1 MINFRKWNSIIY
13 KELVI
18 KINIKPSEYKI
29 FSVYFKNDKKNTKN
43 CLVPIVSK
51 RFTMTVL
58 GMIYLLIKDVALIE
72 YKKISKLKIVR
83 RYTRKLTESLKD
95 NENVEKLLLSNEIYD
110 KMGKESNVSDHK
122 NVEEETT
129 SDVKYD
135 DNDINNEDKLSENI
149 TDVNYDIIK
158 RLIND
163 ENKKYYLN
171 EKNKEE
177 IRNAEKK
184 FKNILNEE
192 KHDKDDYIIYDDGN
206 PEINFFINK
215 DNMKIARYAW
225 YVPNAKA
232 HIFALHGITSHL
244 RNEYLNYYGRP
255 KWVNKKRNTNIGDI
269 KSDYESTRRSTCK
282 SCDINELKKNIRSEY
297 NPPKSASAHS
307 FMNDTEKKKNNLKKN
322 FHSESSISEIKFK
335 TFIDDNNVLLIDES
349 DNNDNVD
356 SNLYYC
362 SNCGLSNYCN
372 CGERT
377 LSYENSW
384 IQKFNYNEFSFFG
397 IDNQSHG
404 LSDGFRDER
413 CFVDNFENFVLDAVQ
428 GLEIFIKEL
437 KKKNDVKPIIIM
449 GTSMGG
455 CIALKMFE
463 YLHKLKKDWKTQIK
477 GLVLISPM
485 ISVERQKSKFTNRI
499 LINIVNLL
507 KRFSPLLKL
516 DVKEG
521 GSKYPWIKYD
531 SEIDPFQYSEGLKVG
546 MASECVTGADNCM
559 NHPTLKYIDESDVD
573 IMILQSKY
581 DVTVD
586 PTGTVNFM
594 KKMIDMYNER
604 NDKKLNNK
612 DINDK
617 RNNKNVDSTY
627 SSECNKNDRNKQVSV
642 EDVNVFNSSELLD
655 WDNETCKHLEN
666 YTVLT
671 GNELEDDIHLWNSC
685 NHGHYKNFKKKINPK
700 KNNKN
705 EFDKEGNKFKHL
717 SAHILNYGS
726 HSLACE
732 PETEKTVNL
741 LVHWLN
747 NIYP

>member
-1 MINFRKWNSIIY
+1 MLNFRRWSSIIC
-13 KELVI
+13 KELMI
-18 KINIKPSEYKI
+18 KINIKSNEYKL
-29 FSVYFKNDKKNTKN
+29 FSIYFKNDKKNTKN
-43 CLVPIVSK
+43 CLVPTVSK
-51 RFTMTVL
+51 RITMTVL

-72 YKKISKLKIVR
+72 HKKISQLKIVD
-83 RYTRKLTESLKD
+83 RYTRKLAEALKD
-95 NENVEKLLLSNEIYD
+95 DERFEKLLLSNDIYD
-110 KMGKESNVSDHK
+110 KTGNKSNVNDHE
-122 NVEEETT
+122 NVKEETL
-129 SDVKYD
+129 SDVNYD
-135 DNDINNEDKLSENI
+135 NNEDELSSHI
-149 TDVNYDIIK
+149 PDVNYDIIK
-158 RLIND
+158 RLIYD
-163 ENKKYYLN
+163 DSKKYYLN

-192 KHDKDDYIIYDDGN
+192 KHDKDDYIIFDDGN
-206 PEINFFINK
+206 PEVHFFTNK

-225 YVPNAKA
+225 YIPNAKA

-255 KWVNKKRNTNIGDI
+255 KWVNEKRNTNGGDI
-269 KSDYESTRRSTCK
+269 KNENGSTKKGKCE
-282 SCDINELKKNIRSEY
+282 SCDINELKKNVKSE
-297 NPPKSASAHS
+297 NASLKSASAHS
-307 FMNDTEKKKNNLKKN
+307 IMSDTEKKKNNLKKN
-322 FHSESSISEIKFK
+322 VHSESSVSEMNFK
-335 TFIDDNNVLLIDES
+335 THIDDTKVLLIDES
-349 DNNDNVD
+349 DNNENVD

-362 SNCGLSNYCN
+362 SYCGLSDYCN

-384 IQKFNYNEFSFFG
+384 IQKFNDNQFSFFG

-404 LSDGFRDER
+404 LSDGFKDER
-413 CFVDNFENFVLDAVQ
+413 CFVDDFENFVLDAVQ

-437 KKKNDVKPIIIM
+437 KEKNDVKPIIIM

-463 YLHKLKKDWKTQIK
+463 YIHKLNKEWKSQIK
-477 GLVLISPM
+477 SLVLISPM

-499 LINIVNLL
+499 LISIGNIL
-507 KRFSPLLKL
+507 KGFHPLLTL

-546 MASECVTGADNCM
+546 MASECVKGADNCM
-559 NHPTLKYIDESDVD
+559 KHNILKYIDKSNVD

-594 KKMIDMYNER
+594 KKMIDLYNSKI
-604 NDKKLNNK
+604 DKNSNNNK
-612 DINDK
+612 DINDTK
-617 RNNKNVDSTY
+617 NKKNVERTNLKGFNKNK
-627 SSECNKNDRNKQVSV
+627 EKKQVSADDK
-642 EDVNVFNSSELLD
+642 DVSNSSELLD
-655 WDNETCKHLEN
+655 LDNEPCKHLED
-666 YTVLT
+666 YTVLE
-671 GNELEDDIHLWNSC
+671 GNELEPDKHLWKSC
-685 NHGHYKNFKKKINPK
+685 NHGYYKNFKKKIK
-700 KNNKN
+700 SEKNNKN
-705 EFDKEGNKFKHL
+705 DSDKEDKKFKHL
-717 SAHILNYGS
+717 SAHILNYGA

-732 PETEKTVNL
+732 PETAESVDILVN
-741 LVHWLN
+741 WLN

>member
-1 MINFRKWNSIIY
+1 SQ
-13 KELVI
+13 
-18 KINIKPSEYKI
+18 
-29 FSVYFKNDKKNTKN
+29 
-43 CLVPIVSK
+43 
-51 RFTMTVL
+51 
-58 GMIYLLIKDVALIE
+58 
-72 YKKISKLKIVR
+72 LKIVD
-83 RYTRKLTESLKD
+83 RYTRKLAEALKD
-95 NENVEKLLLSNEIYD
+95 DENFEKLLLSNEIYD
-110 KMGKESNVSDHK
+110 KTGNKSNVSDNE
-122 NVEEETT
+122 NVNEEKR
-129 SDVKYD
+129 SDAEC
-135 DNDINNEDKLSENI
+135 DNNDVNNEVELSGHI
-149 TDVNYDIIK
+149 PDVNYDIIK
-158 RLIND
+158 RLIYD
-163 ENKKYYLN
+163 DNKKYYLN

-192 KHDKDDYIIYDDGN
+192 KYDKDDYIIFDDGN
-206 PEINFFINK
+206 PEINFFTNK

-255 KWVNKKRNTNIGDI
+255 KWVDKKRNKNEGFI
-269 KSDYESTRRSTCK
+269 KNKDGSTKENMCE
-282 SCDINELKKNIRSEY
+282 SCDINTLKKNIISEN
-297 NPPKSASAHS
+297 NPLQSASAHS
-307 FMNDTEKKKNNLKKN
+307 IMSDTEKEKNNLQKK
-322 FHSESSISEIKFK
+322 FHSESSVSEMNFK
-335 TFIDDNNVLLIDES
+335 TYIDDKNVLLIDES

-362 SNCGLSNYCN
+362 SYCGLSDYCN

-384 IQKFNYNEFSFFG
+384 IQKFNDNQFSFFG

-413 CFVDNFENFVLDAVQ
+413 CFVDDFENFVLDAVQ

-437 KKKNDVKPIIIM
+437 KEKNDVKPIIIM

-463 YLHKLKKDWKTQIK
+463 YIHKLNKEWKAQIK
-477 GLVLISPM
+477 GLVLVSPM

-499 LINIVNLL
+499 LISIGNIL
-507 KRFSPLLKL
+507 KLFYPLLKL
-516 DVKEG
+516 NVKEG

-546 MASECVTGADNCM
+546 MASECVRGADNCM
-559 NHPTLKYIDESDVD
+559 KPDIIKYIDKSDVD
-573 IMILQSKY
+573 IIILQSKY

-594 KKMIDMYNER
+594 KNIIDLYNGK

-612 DINDK
+612 DINDTQNK
-617 RNNKNVDSTY
+617 KNVEITNLKEY
-627 SSECNKNDRNKQVSV
+627 NKNDEKKQVSAD
-642 EDVNVFNSSELLD
+642 DVDVSNSSELLD
-655 WDNETCKHLEN
+655 WDNEPCRNLED

-671 GNELEDDIHLWNSC
+671 GKKLERDKHLWKSC
-685 NHGHYKNFKKKINPK
+685 NHGYYKNFKKKIKSK
-700 KNNKN
+700 KSNKN
-705 EFDKEGNKFKHL
+705 DSDKEERKFKHL

-732 PETEKTVNL
+732 PETEETVDI